1 MSRLAEAEW
10 IRACEDV
17 RKSAPSIGTVGEW
30 RALCEGGW
38 TSPMPGDLPDLGI
51 NDGVYPR
58 ESHAA
63 PNAQTLSQPTAAS
76 FDMGHLVN
84 TAEAP
89 ESPTSPP
96 NLKLPNP
103 IRKSSE
109 DQSGTDQPGTH
120 TTASRSPS
128 PLTTRDPP
136 LHVVQKKPSKSE
148 PDPGVQMA
156 NEPENTDPNNSSVSL
171 STRSR
176 GMDGTSSKDSSAFT
190 GSATYSTNV
199 ELPVMDTRR
208 RAEQPDLNSDHSTK
222 LELGATQQL
231 QSMTS
236 SREYLPN
243 EGVQLDAAKKHHTD
257 LVEEREAEEQYP
269 ASPDNTRPESG
280 RDVIVGGGVT
290 RRLSVESSSSL
301 VAAMRERYDSPS
313 VSYCVTSHQY
323 TIQML
328 LPDEIFLSATTR
340 FASYVPEGVRFSRSL
355 HSDRAIQVALTQ
367 PRDRG
372 RPV

>member
-1 MSRLAEAEW
+1 MTSLSGFAACMSRLAEAEW

-51 NDGVYPR
+51 NDSVYPKD
-58 ESHAA
+58 SHGA
-63 PNAQTLSQPTAAS
+63 PNAQTPSQPTAAS

-89 ESPTSPP
+89 ESPTSSP

-103 IRKSSE
+103 IRKLSE
-109 DQSGTDQPGTH
+109 DQFGTEQPGTH

-136 LHVVQKKPSKSE
+136 LRVVQKPSKSE

-156 NEPENTDPNNSSVSL
+156 NEPENTDTNNSSVSV

-176 GMDGTSSKDSSAFT
+176 EMDGTSSKDSSAFT
-190 GSATYSTNV
+190 SSATYSTNV
-199 ELPVMDTRR
+199 ELPVMDTQR
-208 RAEQPDLNSDHSTK
+208 RAEQPDLNPDHSTK

-243 EGVQLDAAKKHHTD
+243 EGVQLDAAKKHHPD
-257 LVEEREAEEQYP
+257 LVKEREAEEQYP
-269 ASPDNTRPESG
+269 ASLDNTRLPESG

-301 VAAMRERYDSPS
+301 VAAMRERYDTPP
-313 VSYCVTSHQY
+313 VSYCVTSQQY
-323 TIQML
+323 TIQ
-328 LPDEIFLSATTR
+328 IFTAR
-340 FASYVPEGVRFSRSL
+340 
-355 HSDRAIQVALTQ
+355 
-367 PRDRG
+367 
-372 RPV
+372 